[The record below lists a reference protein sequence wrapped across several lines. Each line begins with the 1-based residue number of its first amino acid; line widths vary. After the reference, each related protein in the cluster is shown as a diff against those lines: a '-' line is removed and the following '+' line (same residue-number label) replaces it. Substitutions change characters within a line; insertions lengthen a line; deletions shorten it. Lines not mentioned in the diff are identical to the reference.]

1 MPQYQPRG
9 RRRPRGAVQPQHGGD
24 LDDGCIGA
32 VIEYVG
38 SRIDLSAFDEMP
50 SQDYIAGCIAPFAL
64 SDEVTAT
71 IPQETL
77 GAMINCDYDAIQA
90 RFEADFAPAPRRI
103 DRRASRARRPKRPI
117 KTTRE
122 GAEKERGTREGTVRA
137 RGSCLRFAERRAAPI
152 VFRFSSFIRV
162 SRRQNRISLNT
173 LDSLSSTTASSVL
186 AAARIPGARSFS
198 PASSASPRASPVS
211 F

>member
-1 MPQYQPRG
+1 MPLPSVG
-9 RRRPRGAVQPQHGGD
+9 SRRPRVALGAAVVAAALALARAQEPECPSISLADVGVLAAPCENPITACD

-90 RFEADFAPAPRRI
+90 RFEADFAPAPQ
-103 DRRASRARRPKRPI
+103 A
-117 KTTRE
+117 
-122 GAEKERGTREGTVRA
+122 
-137 RGSCLRFAERRAAPI
+137 
-152 VFRFSSFIRV
+152 
-162 SRRQNRISLNT
+162 N
-173 LDSLSSTTASSVL
+173 
-186 AAARIPGARSFS
+186 
-198 PASSASPRASPVS
+198 
-211 F
+211 